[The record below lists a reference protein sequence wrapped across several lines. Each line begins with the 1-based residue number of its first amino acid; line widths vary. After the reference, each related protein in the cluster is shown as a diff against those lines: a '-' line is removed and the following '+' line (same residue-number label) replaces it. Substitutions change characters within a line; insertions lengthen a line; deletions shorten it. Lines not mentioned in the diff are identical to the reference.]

1 MHSHAASPC
10 WRCEGVHVL
19 EAVELLA
26 SPNLF
31 LLAFSVLIFKVLVE
45 EIVEGIVN
53 ALTETA

>member
-1 MHSHAASPC
+1 M
-10 WRCEGVHVL
+10 L

>member
-1 MHSHAASPC
+1 
-10 WRCEGVHVL
+10 
-19 EAVELLA
+19 
-26 SPNLF
+26 LF